1 MISFLKR
8 DVCYIAIYNIKLGKL
23 LLNRNH
29 NKGDKKIVE
38 REVLYRRGVACSN
51 IWVNAQ
57 KEFVPDDK

>member
-38 REVLYRRGVACSN
+38 REVLYSRGVACSN
-51 IWVNAQ
+51 I
-57 KEFVPDDK
+57 